1 MKDTL
6 STKAICELIINKNMQ
21 YIKSN
26 KIMYAGYILTI
37 ALFTYLYSSA
47 TITME
52 LHSNM
57 MLDYIL
63 NLFIMAI
70 SYLAITSIIMYIYIN
85 ALTNFI
91 YNNINSLLPGVQ
103 IEYLN
108 DAYFDAIER
117 NIKDDKLLNYLQ
129 KYSK

>member
-6 STKAICELIINKNMQ
+6 STKAICELIINQNLK

-37 ALFTYLYSSA
+37 VLFTYLYSSEL
-47 TITME
+47 ISVE

-85 ALTNFI
+85 APTNFI

-103 IEYLN
+103 MKYLD
-108 DAYFDAIER
+108 DAYFDSIEK
-117 NIKDDKLLNYLQ
+117 NIKDDQLLNYLQ